1 MLFRSLISIDE
12 IIANNYNLD
21 FCGFPHL
28 EEEILNPYEFIDN
41 YINTRKEI
49 SENIDNLLNDII
61 TTMQKNND

>member
-1 MLFRSLISIDE
+1 M
-12 IIANNYNLD
+12 
-21 FCGFPHL
+21 